1 MTPKSLTVLAVDDE
15 QPALDELAFL
25 LGRDPRVETVV
36 RCHNA
41 TDALKVLQESH
52 IDALFVDIAMP
63 GLNGLELA
71 AVLKRFREAPPI
83 VFVTAHAEKAVD
95 AFELNATDYLL
106 KPIRE
111 ERLQEALRRIAEMGA
126 APDDDDTIPVELGG
140 TTRFVPRSEVLYV
153 EAQGDYSRLHTANG
167 NHLVRIPISVLEER
181 WNDGF
186 VRIHRSYLVAM
197 RHVDEVRTDA
207 GRCSVVIRGTELG
220 ASRRMTPMLRE
231 LLRQRRAGE
240 PS

>member
-1 MTPKSLTVLAVDDE
+1 MSLTVLAVDDE

-25 LGRDPRVETVV
+25 LDRDPRVGTVL
-36 RCHNA
+36 RCRNA
-41 TDALKVLQESH
+41 TDALKVLQDGR

-63 GLNGLELA
+63 GLSGLELA

-111 ERLQEALRRIAEMGA
+111 ERLQEALRRIVEADA
-126 APDDDDTIPVELGG
+126 APSDDTGDDKIPVELGG
-140 TTRFVPRSEVLYV
+140 ITRFVQRSDVLYV
-153 EAQGDYSRLHTANG
+153 EAQGDYSRLHTATG
-167 NHLVRIPISVLEER
+167 HHLVRIPISTLEER
-181 WNDGF
+181 WSEGF

-197 RHVDEVRTDA
+197 RHIEEVRTDA
-207 GRCSVVIRGTELG
+207 GRCSVVIGGRELG
-220 ASRRMTPMLRE
+220 ASRRMTPMLRD
-231 LLRQRRAGE
+231 LLRQRREG
-240 PS
+240 S

>member
-1 MTPKSLTVLAVDDE
+1 MRLTVLAVDDE

-25 LGRDPRVETVV
+25 LGRDPRVGNVI

-41 TDALKVLQESH
+41 TDALKVLQEEH

-63 GLNGLELA
+63 GLSGLELA

-111 ERLQEALRRIAEMGA
+111 ERLKEALRRIVETE
-126 APDDDDTIPVELGG
+126 PTQEDDSIPVELGG
-140 TTRFVPRSEVLYV
+140 ITRFVARSEVRYV

-167 NHLVRIPISVLEER
+167 NHLVRIPISTLEER
-181 WNDGF
+181 WSDGSG
-186 VRIHRSYLVAM
+186 RIPR
-197 RHVDEVRTDA
+197 
-207 GRCSVVIRGTELG
+207 
-220 ASRRMTPMLRE
+220 
-231 LLRQRRAGE
+231 
-240 PS
+240 

>member
-1 MTPKSLTVLAVDDE
+1 MTALTVLAVDDE

-25 LGRDPRVETVV
+25 LGRDPRVGTVV

-41 TDALKVLQESH
+41 TDALKVLQEER
-52 IDALFVDIAMP
+52 IDAMFVDIAMP
-63 GLNGLELA
+63 GLTGLELA

-83 VFVTAHAEKAVD
+83 VFVTAHAERAVD

-111 ERLQEALRRIAEMGA
+111 ERLQEALRRIVDADS
-126 APDDDDTIPVELGG
+126 APTDEDTIPVELGG
-140 TTRFVPRSEVLYV
+140 VTRFVARAEVLYV
-153 EAQGDYSRLHTANG
+153 EAQGDYSRLHTSSG
-167 NHLVRIPISVLEER
+167 NHLVRIPISTLEER
-181 WNDGF
+181 WSEGF

-207 GRCSVVIRGTELG
+207 GRCVVVINGHELG
-220 ASRRMTPMLRE
+220 ASRRLTPMLRD
-231 LLRQRRAGE
+231 LLRQRRSGE
-240 PS
+240 SS